1 MSDFNVNDVPIFG
14 VIDHGKRNDGECVA
28 FPATHWNLVICRPQ
42 VTNLMSELGIE
53 PFNFLITDYVEMTSD
68 ELNNLIGYDYY

>member
-14 VIDHGKRNDGECVA
+14 VIDHGKRNEEECVA